1 MGLIN
6 YFKSLFGSQDI
17 IADSIELLN
26 GKLDVNSLT
35 TVFATY
41 LFTSKLA
48 PSLTVARSQAVSF
61 AERVDSSIN
70 LNDGYDVKD
79 IISKLTLM
87 ESDDSSELAYRLK
100 KAVTLIRSIGYILS
114 D

>member
-48 PSLTVARSQAVSF
+48 PSLTVARLQAVSF

-100 KAVTLIRSIGYILS
+100 KAVTLIRSIG
-114 D
+114 